1 MATRFCIVSWSDGS
15 KVMYR
20 RLDGKD
26 PGQEADRDGD
36 GEAVEALG
44 GQF

>member
-1 MATRFCIVSWSDGS
+1 MSWSDGS

-36 GEAVEALG
+36 GEAVVGARNEREG
-44 GQF
+44 W